1 MLLFPDQGVFALGVA
16 VGVLGL
22 VLALSLIVAYA
33 YEEPTLLA
41 LAGYLALMV
50 VASRALAL
58 WVPSETQINH
68 VLLIAGPA
76 LLSGLLLWLLKNRQ
90 ATLPSRV
97 GLALVALPS
106 AVVVG
111 LYAFAGDAG
120 MFTAPTIIAS
130 TMTRA
135 ASVVWFLLLSGFAIY
150 LVAKSWHTAGPW
162 KWWVLAGHGGGLAVS
177 SLFFLGLIN
186 AEQAHWPLVLML
198 LVQIPP
204 VYLAL
209 VWRSRLLNESRLRSA
224 SAETVD
230 PLTGL
235 ATNSVL
241 VERVMRVMSRAH
253 QSTTNSALFLIEVKN
268 WQGLLN
274 QLGAEFSEK
283 LLLEAALRLRR
294 AIGDN
299 DLAARIG
306 GGRFAVVAQGLAGDE
321 DITSLATRL
330 VVTGLR
336 IDSPLLSGVEFHF
349 RVLVSKLK
357 LSRPMPLATT
367 QVWLDELATQ
377 FAEWPH
383 SHRTRSILF
392 VVGREL
398 TLPASLEIEAAH

>member
-1 MLLFPDQGVFALGVA
+1 MPLFFDQGFFVLGVA

-33 YEEPTLLA
+33 YEERTLLA
-41 LAGYLALMV
+41 LAGYLALV
-50 VASRALAL
+50 VAASRTLAL
-58 WVPSETQINH
+58 WLPTETQINQ
-68 VLLIAGPA
+68 VLLISGPA
-76 LLSGLLLWLLKNRQ
+76 LLSGLLLLLLKNRQ
-90 ATLPSRV
+90 ATLPARV
-97 GLALVALPS
+97 GLGVVALS
-106 AVVVG
+106 SVVMVG
-111 LYAFAGDAG
+111 LHAFDGDARLA
-120 MFTAPTIIAS
+120 TES
-130 TMTRA
+130 TLARA
-135 ASVVWFLLLSGFAIY
+135 ASGVWLLILTGFAIY
-150 LVAKSWHTAGPW
+150 LMVKSWHTAGPW
-162 KWWVLAGHGGGLAVS
+162 KWWVLAGHAAGLAVS
-177 SLFFLGLIN
+177 CLFLLGLLE
-186 AEQAHWPLVLML
+186 ASQPHWPLVLML
-198 LVQIPP
+198 LLQVPP

-224 SAETVD
+224 AADTVD

-294 AIGDN
+294 AIGDD

-306 GGRFAVVAQGLAGDE
+306 GGRFAVVAQGLASEE
-321 DITSLATRL
+321 DIAALATRL

-336 IDSPLLSGVEFHF
+336 IDSPLLNGVEFHF

-357 LSRPMPLATT
+357 LSRPMPLPAT
-367 QVWLDELATQ
+367 QIWLDELATQ

-392 VVGREL
+392 VAGREL
-398 TLPASLEIEAAH
+398 TLPAGLKIESAY

>member
-1 MLLFPDQGVFALGVA
+1 MPLFFDQGFFALGVA

-33 YEEPTLLA
+33 YEERTLLA
-41 LAGYLALMV
+41 LAGYLALV
-50 VASRALAL
+50 VAASRTLTL
-58 WVPSETQINH
+58 WLPTETQINQ
-68 VLLIAGPA
+68 VLLISGPA
-76 LLSGLLLWLLKNRQ
+76 LLSGLLLLLLKNRQ
-90 ATLPSRV
+90 ATLPARV
-97 GLALVALPS
+97 GLGIVALSS
-106 AVVVG
+106 AVMVG
-111 LYAFAGDAG
+111 LHAFDSDPRLATEGTLARV
-120 MFTAPTIIAS
+120 AS
-130 TMTRA
+130 GI
-135 ASVVWFLLLSGFAIY
+135 WLLILSGFAIY
-150 LVAKSWHTAGPW
+150 LMVKSWHTAGPW
-162 KWWVLAGHGGGLAVS
+162 KWWVLAGHAAGLAVS
-177 SLFFLGLIN
+177 CLFLLGLLE
-186 AEQAHWPLVLML
+186 ASQPHWPLVLML
-198 LVQIPP
+198 LLQVPP

-224 SAETVD
+224 AAETVD

-274 QLGAEFSEK
+274 QLGAEFGEK

-294 AIGDN
+294 AIGDD

-306 GGRFAVVAQGLAGDE
+306 GGRFAVVAQGLASDE
-321 DITSLATRL
+321 DITALATRL

-336 IDSPLLSGVEFHF
+336 IDSPLLNGVEFHF

-357 LSRPMPLATT
+357 RSRPMPLATT
-367 QVWLDELATQ
+367 QIWLDELTTQ

-392 VVGREL
+392 VAGREL
-398 TLPASLEIEAAH
+398 TLPAGLKIESAY